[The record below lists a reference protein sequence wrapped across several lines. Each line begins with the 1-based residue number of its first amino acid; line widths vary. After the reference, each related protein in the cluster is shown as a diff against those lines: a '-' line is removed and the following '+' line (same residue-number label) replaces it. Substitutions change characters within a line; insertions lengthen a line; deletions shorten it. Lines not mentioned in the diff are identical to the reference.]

1 MKLWIAMIT
10 ILIAVT
16 GICVYDGIHTKN
28 VFEHMEEQSEMI
40 SSALIDGTQITNERL
55 SERIQNFTDYWTD
68 NMDMLCLSI
77 SRKDMQPISDY
88 LQYLNSAI
96 INENQEDAITYSLLL
111 DYNIKGLTQSTGI
124 SILNLF

>member
-1 MKLWIAMIT
+1 MKLWVAMIT

-28 VFEHMEEQSEMI
+28 VFEHMEEESEMI

-55 SERIQNFTDYWTD
+55 SERIQILTDYWTD

>member
-16 GICVYDGIHTKN
+16 GICVYDSIHTKN
-28 VFEHMEEQSEMI
+28 VFEHMVEESEMI

-55 SERIQNFTDYWTD
+55 SERIQNLTDYWTD

>member
-1 MKLWIAMIT
+1 MKIWVAMIT
-10 ILIAVT
+10 ILLAVT

-28 VFEHMEEQSEMI
+28 VFEHMQSESNII
-40 SSALIDGTQITNERL
+40 STALIDGTEITNGAL
-55 SERIQNFTDYWTD
+55 SERIQNLTGYWTD

-96 INENQEDAITYSLLL
+96 INESQEDAITYSLLL
-111 DYNIKGLTQSTGI
+111 DYNIQGLTQSTGI

>member
-1 MKLWIAMIT
+1 MKIWVAMIT
-10 ILIAVT
+10 ILLAVT

-28 VFEHMEEQSEMI
+28 VFEHMQSESNII
-40 SSALIDGTQITNERL
+40 STALIDGTEITNDAL
-55 SERIQNFTDYWTD
+55 SERIQNLTGYWTD

-96 INENQEDAITYSLLL
+96 INESQEDAITYSLLL
-111 DYNIKGLTQSTGI
+111 DYNIQGLTQSTGI

>member
-1 MKLWIAMIT
+1 MKIWVAMIT
-10 ILIAVT
+10 ILLAVT

-28 VFEHMEEQSEMI
+28 VFEHMQSESNII
-40 SSALIDGTQITNERL
+40 STALIDGTEITNDAL
-55 SERIQNFTDYWTD
+55 SERIQDLTDYWTD

-96 INENQEDAITYSLLL
+96 INESQEDAITYSLLL
-111 DYNIKGLTQSTGI
+111 DYNIQGLTQSTGI